1 MRIIPT
7 KQKAMKTEELYNA
20 LNDEQKRLYDHLEE
34 NDYRIY
40 LFEQD
45 GQICAEVENWTDGG
59 VDMIITLMPFII
71 DELQNYYDNFDIDD
85 EIDLHRQDERYR
97 AAFRITASVRD
108 FTDWEQELERVI
120 CEFNSKAA

>member
-1 MRIIPT
+1 MR
-7 KQKAMKTEELYNA
+7 TEELYNE

-34 NDYRIY
+34 NDYRVY

-59 VDMIITLMPFII
+59 VDMIITLMPFTI
-71 DELQNYYDNFDIDD
+71 DELQSYYDDFDIDD
-85 EIDLHRQDERYR
+85 EIDLHRQDERYC
-97 AAFRITASVRD
+97 AAFRITESVRD

-120 CEFNSKAA
+120 SEFNSKAA